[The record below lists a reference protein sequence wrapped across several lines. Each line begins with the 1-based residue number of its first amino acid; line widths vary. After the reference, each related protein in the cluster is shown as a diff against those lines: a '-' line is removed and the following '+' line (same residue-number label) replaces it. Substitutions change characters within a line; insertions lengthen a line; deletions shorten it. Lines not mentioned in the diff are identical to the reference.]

1 MQSKATA
8 VEEFIAS
15 WNKRDIDSAVSYFS
29 ENCVYEDTKFAK
41 RFYGRNEV
49 KQHLLKNAES
59 LPVSTVIIIDKL
71 SNDLVTR
78 NVGIQW
84 HIDAP
89 GLELPPAVRGAS
101 MYTLNEQ
108 GQIISGIDVL
118 EPIVKAGWLSLRL
131 AKGIRY
137 VSGK

>member
-1 MQSKATA
+1 MESFA
-8 VEEFIAS
+8 
-15 WNKRDIDSAVSYFS
+15 
-29 ENCVYEDTKFAK
+29 ENCVYEDTKFAR
-41 RFYGRNEV
+41 RFYGREEV

-59 LPVSTVIIIDKL
+59 LPVSTVIVIDKI

-84 HIDAP
+84 HIDSP
-89 GLELPPAVRGAS
+89 GLELPPAVRGTS
-101 MYTLNEQ
+101 MYTLDEQ
-108 GQIISGIDVL
+108 GRIISGIDIL
-118 EPIVKAGWLSLRL
+118 EPIVKAGWISLRL